1 MRLSSLL
8 AARAPERETVVTFR
22 LSLPPSW
29 SPIGAGG
36 SGRLSTI
43 PIDASGEKLFFGSK
57 TFPML
62 RMYCVF
68 TGMLGFAH
76 RDAR

>member
-22 LSLPPSW
+22 LSLPPAW

-36 SGRLSTI
+36 RARVSTI
-43 PIDASGEKLFFGSK
+43 PPDASGEKLFFGSK

-62 RMYCVF
+62 RMHRVF

-76 RDAR
+76 RDSR